1 MLTDTFFENINWLEL
16 RFISFEFA
24 YGVTGSFDIIR
35 ILENVP
41 QNIQIYLMHEYASK
55 SCNLCFKNV
64 PIKIASL
71 NWEKLLFFEWKEFNC
86 KVEMDQLYEN
96 LWFSSVD
103 SESAE
108 GFKERFIHVKKPKQ
122 YNFNCRKLSNELL
135 VSKACQT
142 KFPDHNPMSEC
153 EFIIPMKYRK
163 SPKQQSVP

>member
-1 MLTDTFFENINWLEL
+1 MLTDTFFENINWLGL

-35 ILENVP
+35 ILKNIP
-41 QNIQIYLMHEYASK
+41 QNIQIYFMHEYASK
-55 SCNLCFKNV
+55 SCYLCFKNV

-71 NWEKLLFFEWKEFNC
+71 NWENSLFVEWKEFNC
-86 KVEMDQLYEN
+86 YVEIDQFYEN

-108 GFKERFIHVKKPKQ
+108 GFKETFIHMKMSKQ
-122 YNFNCRKLSNELL
+122 YNFDCCKLSNEFE
-135 VSKACQT
+135 VSKTFKT
-142 KFPDHNPMSEC
+142 KFPNHSPLSEY

-163 SPKQQSVP
+163 SPKQQSFA